1 MARGTVVL
9 VVFCADESKLER
21 RHDRTIWRLHR
32 WPRLFA
38 GRPGS
43 PGASKGSRVPTWNG
57 NCCGHHRRFGIH
69 GRSAAR
75 LGHDRYNRDLGMVF
89 TVYFLCGLLDRLV
102 RVAGTG
108 GFMLLYLRSVC
119 PLVRVV

>member
-75 LGHDRYNRDLGMVF
+75 LGHDRYNRDLVRY
-89 TVYFLCGLLDRLV
+89 TLRNRYWHILVLADKGLLWR
-102 RVAGTG
+102 
-108 GFMLLYLRSVC
+108 M
-119 PLVRVV
+119 